1 MDRQDDL
8 SEEDVEATM
17 LLNSDQMF
25 VIMKALDVYD
35 YALIVSENKKE
46 LREVKKIAEIIL
58 SKMPKPELNS

>member
-25 VIMKALDVYD
+25 VIMKALDVYA
-35 YALIVSENKKE
+35 YALIVSESKKE

-58 SKMPKPELNS
+58 SNMPKPELNS